1 MGAGRHSRQRSVSL
15 VNLTS
20 SFPHFHFIYFEY
32 ILTLIGSIPF
42 GVHRYIRT
50 PLAEQVLKNPQ
61 YNERVVGA
69 TPMGRVGEC
78 EEVAALTA
86 FLCMDAS
93 SYITG
98 QSIAVDGGFSRNGFF
113 SFD

>member
-1 MGAGRHSRQRSVSL
+1 
-15 VNLTS
+15 
-20 SFPHFHFIYFEY
+20 
-32 ILTLIGSIPF
+32 
-42 GVHRYIRT
+42 
-50 PLAEQVLKNPQ
+50 
-61 YNERVVGA
+61 
-69 TPMGRVGEC
+69 MGRVGEC